1 MTPDLVARTTTR
13 KIVTRAVQALLL
25 VAIVAGT
32 IGFVALGKTVTL
44 SIDGATRTVHTF
56 AGDVEGVL
64 DRQEVEV
71 SARDLVSPALGSAIA
86 DGATVTV
93 RYARLLK
100 LDIDGVDR
108 EVWTTARSVDEALA
122 QLGMRTE
129 GAALSTS
136 RSSAIGRDGLELSMR
151 LAKTITIAA
160 DGAAEELTT
169 TVVTVEDALDQAG
182 LTLDANDLVRPAR
195 ATLVRAGLSIAVTRV
210 TSEDISE
217 TTELPYAT
225 EVRQDADEY
234 EDYEE
239 VAQEGSPGA
248 RVRDLRVFKHDGV
261 EAYRVLTADRITVAP
276 VARIVVVGT
285 KERPAAPPPPPP
297 PPSGGGGGSVGT
309 GVWDRLA
316 ECESGG
322 NWSINTG
329 NGYYGGLQFSYGTWL
344 AYGGGAYGETANLAS
359 RDQQIAVAERLRAD
373 SGFHPWPAC
382 ARKLGLI

>member
-13 KIVTRAVQALLL
+13 KIVTGAVQALLL
-25 VAIVAGT
+25 VAVVAGT

-71 SARDLVSPALGSAIA
+71 SARDLVSPALGSAIT

-160 DGAAEELTT
+160 DGAADELTT
-169 TVVTVEDALDQAG
+169 TVVTVEDALDEAG

-195 ATLVRAGLSIAVTRV
+195 STLVTAGLSIAVTRV

-261 EAYRVLTADRITVAP
+261 EAYRVLLSDRITVAP
-276 VARIVVVGT
+276 VARVVVVGT

-297 PPSGGGGGSVGT
+297 PPSGGGGSVGT

>member
-1 MTPDLVARTTTR
+1 MTR
-13 KIVTRAVQALLL
+13 KIVTRAIQALLL

-71 SARDLVSPALGSAIA
+71 SARDLVSPALGSAIT

>member
-71 SARDLVSPALGSAIA
+71 SARDLVSPALGSAIT

-160 DGAAEELTT
+160 DGATDELTT
-169 TVVTVEDALDQAG
+169 TVVTVEDALDEAG
-182 LTLDANDLVRPAR
+182 LTLEANDLVRPAR
-195 ATLVRAGLSIAVTRV
+195 STLVTAGLSIAVTRV

-297 PPSGGGGGSVGT
+297 PPSGGGSVGT

>member
-71 SARDLVSPALGSAIA
+71 SARDLVSPALGSAIT

>member
-1 MTPDLVARTTTR
+1 VTPDLVARTTTR

-25 VAIVAGT
+25 VAVVAGT

-71 SARDLVSPALGSAIA
+71 SARDLVSPALGSAIT

>member
-13 KIVTRAVQALLL
+13 KILTRAVQALLL

-160 DGAAEELTT
+160 DGAAEERTT

-297 PPSGGGGGSVGT
+297 PPSGGGGSVGT

>member
-71 SARDLVSPALGSAIA
+71 SARDLVSPALGSALT

-100 LDIDGVDR
+100 FDIDGVDR

-160 DGAAEELTT
+160 DGATDELTT
-169 TVVTVEDALDQAG
+169 TVVTVEDALDEAG

-195 ATLVRAGLSIAVTRV
+195 STLVTAGLSIAVTRV

-261 EAYRVLTADRITVAP
+261 EAYRVLLSDRITVAP
-276 VARIVVVGT
+276 VARVVVVGT

-297 PPSGGGGGSVGT
+297 PPSGGGSVGT

>member
-25 VAIVAGT
+25 VAVVAGT

-71 SARDLVSPALGSAIA
+71 SARDLVSPALGSAIT

-160 DGAAEELTT
+160 DGATDELTT
-169 TVVTVEDALDQAG
+169 TVVTVEDALDEAG

-195 ATLVRAGLSIAVTRV
+195 STLVTAGLSIAVTRV
-210 TSEDISE
+210 TSEDLSE

-261 EAYRVLTADRITVAP
+261 EAYRVLLSDRITVAP
-276 VARIVVVGT
+276 VARVVVVGT

-297 PPSGGGGGSVGT
+297 PPSGGGSVGT

-344 AYGGGAYGETANLAS
+344 
-359 RDQQIAVAERLRAD
+359 
-373 SGFHPWPAC
+373 
-382 ARKLGLI
+382 

>member
-1 MTPDLVARTTTR
+1 VTPDLVARTTTR

-25 VAIVAGT
+25 VAVVAGT

-71 SARDLVSPALGSAIA
+71 SARDLVSPALGSAIT

-160 DGAAEELTT
+160 DGATDELTT
-169 TVVTVEDALDQAG
+169 TVVTVEDALDEAG
-182 LTLDANDLVRPAR
+182 LTLEANDLVRPAR
-195 ATLVRAGLSIAVTRV
+195 STLVTAGLSIAVTRV

-297 PPSGGGGGSVGT
+297 PPSGGGGSVGT

>member
-1 MTPDLVARTTTR
+1 VTPDLIARTTTR

-25 VAIVAGT
+25 VAVVAGT

-64 DRQEVEV
+64 DRQAVEV
-71 SARDLVSPALGSAIA
+71 SARDLVSPALGSAIT

-129 GAALSTS
+129 GAALSIS

-169 TVVTVEDALDQAG
+169 TVVTVQDALDEAG

-195 ATLVRAGLSIAVTRV
+195 ATLVTAGLSIAVTRV
-210 TSEDISE
+210 TSEDLSE

-261 EAYRVLTADRITVAP
+261 EAYRVLLSDRITVAP
-276 VARIVVVGT
+276 VARVVVVGT

-297 PPSGGGGGSVGT
+297 PPSGGGGSVGA

-316 ECESGG
+316 GCESGG

-373 SGFHPWPAC
+373 SGFYPWPAC

>member
-13 KIVTRAVQALLL
+13 KFVTRAVQALLL

-71 SARDLVSPALGSAIA
+71 SARDLVSPALGSAIT

>member
-25 VAIVAGT
+25 VAVVAGT

-64 DRQEVEV
+64 DRQAVEV

-195 ATLVRAGLSIAVTRV
+195 ATLVTAGLSIAVTRV
-210 TSEDISE
+210 TSEDITE

-297 PPSGGGGGSVGT
+297 PPSGGGGSVGT

>member
-25 VAIVAGT
+25 VAVVAGT

-64 DRQEVEV
+64 NRQEVEV
-71 SARDLVSPALGSAIA
+71 SARDLVSPALGSAIT

-195 ATLVRAGLSIAVTRV
+195 ATLVTAGLSIAVTRV

-261 EAYRVLTADRITVAP
+261 EAFRVLTADRITVAP

-297 PPSGGGGGSVGT
+297 PPSGGGGSVGT
-309 GVWDRLA
+309 GVWDQLA

>member
-25 VAIVAGT
+25 VAVVAGT

-71 SARDLVSPALGSAIA
+71 SARDLVSPALGSAIT

-160 DGAAEELTT
+160 DGATDELTT
-169 TVVTVEDALDQAG
+169 TVVTVEDALDEAG

-195 ATLVRAGLSIAVTRV
+195 STLVTAGLSIAVTRV
-210 TSEDISE
+210 TSEDLSE

-261 EAYRVLTADRITVAP
+261 EAYRVLLSDRITVAP
-276 VARIVVVGT
+276 VARVVVVGT

-297 PPSGGGGGSVGT
+297 PPSGGGSVGT

>member
-1 MTPDLVARTTTR
+1 VTPDLVARTTTR

-71 SARDLVSPALGSAIA
+71 SARDLVSPALGSAIT